1 MKKRKT
7 EFPREFHCDKKVSAI
22 KDGPPRI
29 HLTLQV
35 IGMRILRMEEEI
47 VSLFAIPVFNF
58 P

>member
-7 EFPREFHCDKKVSAI
+7 GVPASSTAIRVSAI

-29 HLTLQV
+29 HLTIQV

-47 VSLFAIPVFNF
+47 VSLFAIPVFNLS
-58 P
+58 